1 MTTATLPSLAPN
13 ELSALVEFVRRLRE
27 KFAERIAHVW
37 LFGSKAR
44 GDSGPESDI
53 DLLVVTRADG
63 WEFEK
68 QVNRLALD
76 VDLSYDVVLSDHMID
91 IDRFRQMAA
100 RQEPLYK
107 NIQREGIDLWTTEL
121 QPTTRSKGS
130 SAGTRS

>member
-13 ELSALVEFVRRLRE
+13 ELSALAEFVRRLRE

-91 IDRFRQMAA
+91 IDRFKQMAA

-121 QPTTRSKGS
+121 QPTT
-130 SAGTRS
+130 